1 MITKTR
7 GRTLMVQFE
16 CGRCG
21 RKHIEPY
28 EEQLTVTEGNLQCYR
43 PPKGWKDDELYT
55 PMFCDKCTIE
65 FEKFKAFLKGDEDG

>member
-21 RKHIEPY
+21 KKHIEPY
-28 EEQLTVTEGNLQCYR
+28 EKQLASTEGNLQCYH
-43 PPKGWKDDELYT
+43 PPEGWKDDELYT
-55 PMFCDKCTIE
+55 PMLCDKCAKEYKE
-65 FEKFKAFLKGDEDG
+65 FMAMLKGEQK